1 MKKEGIRSAIN
12 IDESLILAG
21 NGQKCA
27 IAETFQGI
35 SLSLGAVHRMGWINL
50 GSPKMHGFKR
60 LSEYLINLARA
71 DGVDYARQDHLK
83 HGAAFSLVSGLDPS
97 AVGNGDLLHD
107 R

>member
-27 IAETFQGI
+27 IAKTLQGI

-50 GSPKMHGFKR
+50 GSPKMHGLKP
-60 LSEYLINLARA
+60 LA
-71 DGVDYARQDHLK
+71 
-83 HGAAFSLVSGLDPS
+83 
-97 AVGNGDLLHD
+97 
-107 R
+107 